1 MRLMKI
7 LDIANQIEK
16 SSFLKLIDT
25 TSSDLRKSNTS
36 INTILTEC
44 EGGIKKIDNA
54 TVVKLFNLI
63 RLQLLNHYKEQM
75 QYNEMQL
82 DILIDIII
90 RDGNCIM
97 TREWFRN
104 LYTNE
109 ISNLEKHLKSFTDQL
124 ESDKK
129 DFDDSRKRD
138 YNIFRECVRT
148 AYENDEMQNKEKK
161 ISKEEKTIL
170 NTLAQSL
177 NLSIEEKRLIYFGIV
192 PLVKMEIDDIIGNLK
207 DIGILFHK
215 AKEYSIYIPD
225 EIVWL
230 LRDIKNIE
238 LPNKY
243 FRRILRQLKD
253 SEINRIA
260 RNHQINLHLNRNEK
274 INQILLQGINV
285 KNALLLDIHK
295 EGASKTEIKSYLQNL
310 INEKFEIIVP
320 KLGTTAEE
328 RVSIL
333 IDYFNNLEQ
342 DENIGMSV
350 NGFEKL
356 LLDLSKHF
364 PKLNQL
370 LKDEFELH
378 QENVLNVDLLID
390 YNLKPHAILDL
401 LSNDELVEYCKS
413 KGIKTRGNIRN
424 NIRESYKDVENLYIE
439 NFELIG
445 KRDLASLKEK
455 DIYIKES
462 ELGIKFEE
470 ITKKILGELG
480 FQVNEELRKKINT
493 KRHQMDILL
502 DLGKNEIIIV
512 ECKSVK
518 EGDFSNYSSVSRQL
532 KSYENLCEKNGFRVR
547 QIILVSPDYSQGFID
562 ECEYGDDEL
571 NLSLISSS
579 GLLKIMN
586 AFKNSSQSKFPIK
599 LLLKCG
605 KLNEDRIV
613 NSISH

>member
-1 MRLMKI
+1 MK
-7 LDIANQIEK
+7 NREK
-16 SSFLKLIDT
+16 
-25 TSSDLRKSNTS
+25 R
-36 INTILTEC
+36 
-44 EGGIKKIDNA
+44 
-54 TVVKLFNLI
+54 
-63 RLQLLNHYKEQM
+63 
-75 QYNEMQL
+75 
-82 DILIDIII
+82 
-90 RDGNCIM
+90 
-97 TREWFRN
+97 
-104 LYTNE
+104 
-109 ISNLEKHLKSFTDQL
+109 
-124 ESDKK
+124 
-129 DFDDSRKRD
+129 
-138 YNIFRECVRT
+138 
-148 AYENDEMQNKEKK
+148 

-177 NLSIEEKRLIYFGIV
+177 NLSIEEKRSIYFGIV
-192 PLVKMEIDDIIGNLK
+192 PLVKMEIDDIIGTLK

-253 SEINRIA
+253 SEIKRIA

-310 INEKFEIIVP
+310 INKKLEIIVP

-333 IDYFNNLEQ
+333 IDYFKNLEQ

-390 YNLKPHAILDL
+390 YNFKPHAILDL

-413 KGIKTRGNIRN
+413 KR
-424 NIRESYKDVENLYIE
+424 
-439 NFELIG
+439 
-445 KRDLASLKEK
+445 
-455 DIYIKES
+455 
-462 ELGIKFEE
+462 
-470 ITKKILGELG
+470 
-480 FQVNEELRKKINT
+480 VN
-493 KRHQMDILL
+493 
-502 DLGKNEIIIV
+502 
-512 ECKSVK
+512 
-518 EGDFSNYSSVSRQL
+518 
-532 KSYENLCEKNGFRVR
+532 
-547 QIILVSPDYSQGFID
+547 
-562 ECEYGDDEL
+562 
-571 NLSLISSS
+571 
-579 GLLKIMN
+579 
-586 AFKNSSQSKFPIK
+586 
-599 LLLKCG
+599 
-605 KLNEDRIV
+605 
-613 NSISH
+613 

>member
-7 LDIANQIEK
+7 LDIANQFEK

-36 INTILTEC
+36 IDKILTES
-44 EGGIKKIDNA
+44 EGGIKRIDNA

-63 RLQLLNHYKEQM
+63 RPQLLNHYKEQM
-75 QYNEMQL
+75 RYNKMQL
-82 DILIDIII
+82 GILIDIII

-97 TREWFRN
+97 TRDWFIN

-109 ISNLEKHLKSFTDQL
+109 ISNLKKRLKSFTGQL

-148 AYENDEMQNKEKK
+148 SYENDEMINREKR

-192 PLVKMEIDDIIGNLK
+192 PLVKMDIDDIIRTLK
-207 DIGILFHK
+207 EIGILFYK

-295 EGASKTEIKSYLQNL
+295 EGTSKTEIKSYLQNL
-310 INEKFEIIVP
+310 INKKLEIIVP

-333 IDYFNNLEQ
+333 IDYFKNLEQ

-356 LLDLSKHF
+356 LLDLSKSF
-364 PKLNQL
+364 PKLNRL
-370 LKDEFELH
+370 SKDEFELQ

-401 LSNDELVEYCKS
+401 LSNDELVEYCKP

-502 DLGKNEIIIV
+502 DLGKHEIIIV

-532 KSYENLCEKNGFRVR
+532 KSYADLCEAHGFRVM
-547 QIILVSPDYSQGFID
+547 QIILVSPDYSQDFID
-562 ECEYGDDEL
+562 ECEYDSEL
-571 NLSLISSS
+571 DLSLISSS

-599 LLLKCG
+599 LFFKCG